1 MFFLAAHFRA
11 ARAML
16 DASQAEIAAS
26 AGISLPTL
34 KRLESESSGPGRANS
49 SNVQALA
56 KVYSE
61 KGIRFQFPDRDG
73 LIGVALAKTDDLSS

>member
-1 MFFLAAHFRA
+1 MFFRAAHFRA

-16 DASQAEIAAS
+16 DASQAEIAAL

-49 SNVQALA
+49 SNVEALA
-56 KVYSE
+56 KVYMD
-61 KGIRFQFPDRDG
+61 KGIRFHFPERDG
-73 LIGVALAKTDDLSS
+73 LIGVSLDHD